1 MEKTKY
7 KYFGLSSWSIDNRKT
22 VFVIIAIILIGGLLS
37 YSSLPRE
44 SFPEIIES
52 KIYVSSIYPGN
63 AAEDVEKLI
72 TKPLEEEFDDI
83 TGVTKITSTSVQD
96 YSSIQVEFQ
105 EDITPEEAKVKIKD
119 KIDNVKAQQDWPTLD
134 GGVKVEPN
142 AFDLNISEVTPIAN
156 INITGDFT
164 SEQLK
169 DFAELLQDEIE
180 ELQEIKEAQILGAE
194 EKEVEVA
201 VDIFKMNASNLSF
214 NDIIGAIQS
223 ENVTISGGNVIQNG
237 MQRNI
242 RVLGEIDDPQQLQ
255 NVVVK
260 NDGGRILL
268 RDIAKVNFRE
278 KDRTTYARE
287 YSDPVVMLS
296 IMKKSGENMITAI
309 EKIKV
314 IIEEAKANYLPSNV
328 NISITNDQ
336 STRTEAQVSELENSI
351 IFGVLLVVG
360 VLMFFL
366 GFRNAIFVGI
376 AIPLSIMMSFLILP
390 IFGGFIGINITLNTM
405 VLFATVMGLGMLVD
419 NGIVVVENVYRLMDE
434 GVPRLEAAKQGVG
447 EIAWPIIASTATTL
461 AAFLPLGFWPGIMGK
476 FMIYFPLTL
485 ATVLGSSLFVAL
497 IINSMLTSV
506 FMKTEEAKMEKKALV
521 RISLSLFAFGGLLVA
536 SYFMKNGIIFM
547 SLGLVSLLLGIILS
561 VVGWLNRKWT
571 HILKIGLAIF
581 GIGIFFSIIGFTGGP
596 KAFLGF
602 GNLFILLSGILWAH
616 KYFLLPLS
624 EKFQNTL
631 LPALENRYKRFLDF
645 ALRGGN
651 AYKFFF
657 GTFGLLILS
666 FFVFGAS
673 SINTLF
679 FPENE
684 ANQAIVYIEYPEGT
698 DIAKTNEVT
707 QDIEAKV
714 IETLDQYTYMKD
726 GVPYN
731 YMAESIISQVGEGA
745 GNPQTDGG
753 SQNEMPHKGKV
764 TVLFREYKY
773 RLDANGEKV
782 SSNDVL
788 TEMRKA
794 VQGYPGVSVIVDKN
808 QDGPPAG
815 YAINLE
821 IKGEDYNE
829 LLVEAESIQQ
839 FVNQSNIPGIEELK
853 IDVNQNKP
861 EMEVFVDRKKAGDLG
876 VSTAMIG
883 QTLRQAIYGFDASTY
898 KEGEDDYD
906 IYVRFNNENRY
917 NESALFN
924 QSVTFRDNNG
934 NLKKIPISSVVNKRN
949 IATFSSIK
957 RKNLK
962 RVITIYSNV
971 LQGYN
976 ATEIVGKINNLM
988 TNYSLPRGI
997 TYEFTG
1003 EQEEQAKNMAFLQNA
1018 LIIALALI
1026 LLVIVAQFN
1035 SISKPIIIFGAII
1048 LSFIGVLFGMVIFGD
1063 DFVIIMTMMGIIA
1076 LAGIVVNNAIVL
1088 IDYTQ
1093 LLVDRKKLE
1102 LGQEE
1107 NSLLTREQYR
1117 EVIIEGGRARLRPVL
1132 LTAITTVLGLLPL
1145 AIGFNIDFFSL
1156 FTEFDPKIY
1165 FGGDNTIFW
1174 EPMSWTI
1181 IYGLIFATFLTLV
1194 IVPVM
1199 FYLLNRAKIR
1209 FASNEKNT
1217 ELVID
1222 KQ

>member
-1 MEKTKY
+1 MENKKV

-22 VFVIIAIILIGGLLS
+22 AFVIIAIILIGGLMS

-52 KIYVSSIYPGN
+52 KIYVSSVYPGN
-63 AAEDVEKLI
+63 AAEDVEKLL
-72 TKPLEEEFDDI
+72 TKPLEEAFDDI
-83 TGVTKITSTSVQD
+83 SGVTKITSTSLQD
-96 YSSIQVEFQ
+96 FSSIQIEFQ
-105 EDITPEEAKVKIKD
+105 EDITPDEAKVKIKD
-119 KIDNVKAQQDWPTLD
+119 KIDNVKAQQDWPTID

-142 AFDLNISEVTPIAN
+142 AFDLNMSEMMPIAN
-156 INITGDFT
+156 INLTGDFT

-194 EKEVEVA
+194 DKEVEVA
-201 VDIFKMNASNLSF
+201 VDIFKMTASNLSF
-214 NDIIGAIQS
+214 GDIIGAIQN
-223 ENVTISGGNVIQNG
+223 ENVTISGGNILQNG

-242 RVLGEIDDPQQLQ
+242 RVLGEIEDPQDLQ

-278 KDRTTYARE
+278 KDRTTFARE
-287 YSDPVVMLS
+287 YGKPVVMLS
-296 IMKKSGENMITAI
+296 IMKKSGENMIAAI
-309 EKIKV
+309 DKIKV
-314 IIEEAKANYLPSNV
+314 ILDAAVGVYIPENLNV
-328 NISITNDQ
+328 SITNDQ

-376 AIPLSIMMSFLILP
+376 AIPLSIMMSFLVLP
-390 IFGGFIGINITLNTM
+390 IFGGFMGMNITLNTM

-506 FMKTEEAKMEKKALV
+506 FMKTEEVEMERKSLVKISGALL
-521 RISLSLFAFGGLLVA
+521 IFGVLLIVSA
-536 SYFMKNGIIFM
+536 LLRTNAIFMAIGPLAILAGIGMSFYGWLKRDKTKLLKNGLAMF
-547 SLGLVSLLLGIILS
+547 S
-561 VVGWLNRKWT
+561 VGVL
-571 HILKIGLAIF
+571 
-581 GIGIFFSIIGFTGGP
+581 FSVIGFTGGP
-596 KAFLGF
+596 KALFGF
-602 GNLFILLSGILWAH
+602 GNLFIVLAGILWLH

-624 EKFQNTL
+624 NKFQYKW
-631 LPALENRYKRFLDF
+631 LPKLENSYRKFLDF
-645 ALRGGN
+645 ALKGSN
-651 AYKFFF
+651 AYRFFF
-657 GTFGLLILS
+657 GTFSLLILS
-666 FFVFGAS
+666 FIVFGLKQP
-673 SINTLF
+673 NVLF

-698 DIAKTNEVT
+698 DIAKTNIVT

-714 IETLDQYTYMKD
+714 IETLDQFSYQKD
-726 GVPYN
+726 GELYN

-753 SQNEMPHKGKV
+753 GQNEMPHKGKV
-764 TVLFREYKY
+764 TVLFREFKY
-773 RLDANGEKV
+773 RVNENGNAI

-788 TEMRKA
+788 TAMRKA

-815 YAINLE
+815 YAINME
-821 IKGEDYNE
+821 VKGDDYNE
-829 LLVEAESIQQ
+829 LLAEAENIQRYI
-839 FVNQSNIPGIEELK
+839 NENNIPGIEELK
-853 IDVNQNKP
+853 LDVNQNKP

-876 VSTAMIG
+876 VSTAMVG
-883 QTLRQAIYGFDASTY
+883 RTLRQAIYGFDASTY

-934 NLKKIPISSVVNKRN
+934 KLKKIPISSVINKRN

-962 RVITIYSNV
+962 RVITVYSNA

-976 ATEIVGKINNLM
+976 ATEIVGKIETLM
-988 TNYSLPRGI
+988 ANYKLPQGVS
-997 TYEFTG
+997 YVFTG
-1003 EQEEQAKNMAFLQNA
+1003 EQEEQAKNMAFLSKA
-1018 LIIALALI
+1018 LAIALALI

-1048 LSFIGVLFGMVIFGD
+1048 LSFIGVLFGMVIFGN
-1063 DFVIIMTMMGIIA
+1063 DFVVIMTMMGIIA

-1093 LLVDRKKLE
+1093 LLIDRKKIE
-1102 LGQEE
+1102 LGLSEE
-1107 NSLLTREQYR
+1107 SLLTREHYR
-1117 EVIIEGGRARLRPVL
+1117 DAIIEGGRARLRPVL
-1132 LTAITTVLGLLPL
+1132 LTAITTILGLFPL
-1145 AIGFNIDFFSL
+1145 AVGLNIDFFSL

-1165 FGGDNTIFW
+1165 IGGDNTIFW
-1174 EPMSWTI
+1174 KPMSLTI
-1181 IYGLIFATFLTLV
+1181 IYGLTFATFLTLV

-1209 FASNEKNT
+1209 FAGN
-1217 ELVID
+1217 
-1222 KQ
+1222 

>member
-1 MEKTKY
+1 MENKKV
-7 KYFGLSSWSIDNRKT
+7 KYFGISSWSIDNRKT
-22 VFVIIAIILIGGLLS
+22 VFVIIAIILIGGLMS
-37 YSSLPRE
+37 YLSLPRE

-52 KIYVSSIYPGN
+52 KIYVSSAYPGN

-72 TKPLEEEFDDI
+72 TKPLEEAFDDI
-83 TGVTKITSTSVQD
+83 SGVTKITSTSLQD
-96 YSSIQVEFQ
+96 FSSIQIEFQ
-105 EDITPEEAKVKIKD
+105 EDITPDEAKVKIKD
-119 KIDNVKAQQDWPTLD
+119 KIDNVKAQQDWPTID

-142 AFDLNISEVTPIAN
+142 AFDLNMSEMMPIAN
-156 INITGDFT
+156 INLTGDFT

-169 DFAELLQDEIE
+169 NFAELLQDEIE
-180 ELQEIKEAQILGAE
+180 ELHEIKEAQILGAE
-194 EKEVEVA
+194 DKEVEVA

-214 NDIIGAIQS
+214 GDIIGAIQN
-223 ENVTISGGNVIQNG
+223 ENITISGGNILQNG

-242 RVLGEIDDPQQLQ
+242 RVLGEIEDPQDLQ

-268 RDIAKVNFRE
+268 RDVAKVNFRE
-278 KDRTTYARE
+278 KDRTTFARE
-287 YSDPVVMLS
+287 YAQPVVMLS
-296 IMKKSGENMITAI
+296 IMKKSGENMIAAV

-314 IIEEAKANYLPSNV
+314 ILDEAVGVYIPDNLNV
-328 NISITNDQ
+328 SITNDQ

-390 IFGGFIGINITLNTM
+390 IFGGFMGMNITLNTM

-506 FMKTEEAKMEKKALV
+506 FMKTEEAEMERKSLIKISAALL
-521 RISLSLFAFGGLLVA
+521 IFGVLLIA
-536 SYFMKNGIIFM
+536 SALLKTNAIFM
-547 SLGLVSLLLGIILS
+547 AIGPLAVLTGIGMS
-561 VVGWLNRKWT
+561 FYGWLKRDKTNL
-571 HILKIGLAIF
+571 LKNGLAILSA
-581 GIGIFFSIIGFTGGP
+581 GVLFSVIGFTGGP
-596 KAFLGF
+596 KALFGF
-602 GNLFILLSGILWAH
+602 GNLFILLAGILWFH

-624 EKFQNTL
+624 NKFQYKW
-631 LPALENRYKRFLDF
+631 LPKLENSYKSFLNF
-645 ALRGGN
+645 ALKGSN

-657 GTFGLLILS
+657 GTFSLLILS
-666 FFVFGAS
+666 FIVFAAKQP
-673 SINTLF
+673 NVLF

-698 DIAKTNEVT
+698 DIAKTNIVT
-707 QDIEAKV
+707 QDIEVKV
-714 IETLDQYTYMKD
+714 IETLNQFSYQKD
-726 GVPYN
+726 GKLYN

-753 SQNEMPHKGKV
+753 AQNEMPHKGKV
-764 TVLFREYKY
+764 TVLFREFKY
-773 RLDANGEKV
+773 RVDKNGNAI

-788 TEMRKA
+788 TAMRKA
-794 VQGYPGVSVIVDKN
+794 VHGYPGVSVIVDKN
-808 QDGPPAG
+808 QEGPPAG
-815 YAINLE
+815 YAINME
-821 IKGEDYNE
+821 VKGDDYNE
-829 LLVEAESIQQ
+829 LLAEAENIQRYI
-839 FVNQSNIPGIEELK
+839 NENNIPGIEELRL
-853 IDVNQNKP
+853 DVNQNKP
-861 EMEVFVDRKKAGDLG
+861 EMEVYVDRKKAGELG
-876 VSTAMIG
+876 VSTAMVG
-883 QTLRQAIYGFDASTY
+883 RTLRQAIYGFDASTY

-934 NLKKIPISSVVNKRN
+934 KLKKVPISSVVNKRN

-962 RVITIYSNV
+962 RVITVYSNA
-971 LQGYN
+971 LEGYN
-976 ATEIVGKINNLM
+976 ATEIVGKIETLM
-988 TNYSLPRGI
+988 TNYKMPQGI
-997 TYEFTG
+997 SYQFTG
-1003 EQEEQAKNMAFLQNA
+1003 EQEEQAKNMAFLSKA
-1018 LIIALALI
+1018 LAIALALI

-1048 LSFIGVLFGMVIFGD
+1048 LSFIGVLFGMVIFGN
-1063 DFVIIMTMMGIIA
+1063 DFVVIMTMMGIIA

-1093 LLVDRKKLE
+1093 LLIDRKKLE
-1102 LGQEE
+1102 LGLDEE
-1107 NSLLTREQYR
+1107 SLLTREHYR
-1117 EVIIEGGRARLRPVL
+1117 NAIIEGGRARLRPVL
-1132 LTAITTVLGLLPL
+1132 LTAITTILGLFPL
-1145 AIGFNIDFFSL
+1145 AVGLNIDFFSL

-1165 FGGDNTIFW
+1165 IGGDNTIFW
-1174 EPMSWTI
+1174 KPMSLTI
-1181 IYGLIFATFLTLV
+1181 IYGLTFATFLTLV

-1209 FASNEKNT
+1209 FADN
-1217 ELVID
+1217 
-1222 KQ
+1222 

>member
-1 MEKTKY
+1 MENKKV

-22 VFVIIAIILIGGLLS
+22 VFVIIAIILIGGLMS
-37 YSSLPRE
+37 YSGLPRE

-52 KIYVSSIYPGN
+52 KIYVSSVNPGN
-63 AAEDVEKLI
+63 SAEDIEKLI
-72 TKPLEEEFDDI
+72 TKPLEEAFDGI
-83 TGVTKITSTSVQD
+83 TGVTKITSTSLQD
-96 YSSIQVEFQ
+96 FSTIQVEFQ
-105 EDITPEEAKVKIKD
+105 EDITPDEAKVKIKD
-119 KIDNVKAQQDWPTLD
+119 KIDNVKAQQDWPTID

-142 AFDLNISEVTPIAN
+142 AFDLNMSEMMPIAN
-156 INITGDFT
+156 INLTGDFT

-169 DFAELLQDEIE
+169 KFAELLQDEIE

-194 EKEVEVA
+194 DKEVEVA

-214 NDIIGAIQS
+214 GDIIGAIQS
-223 ENVTISGGNVIQNG
+223 ENVTISGGNVLQNG

-242 RVLGEIDDPQQLQ
+242 RVLGEIENPQELQ
-255 NVVVK
+255 NIVVK

-268 RDIAKVNFRE
+268 RDVAKINFRE
-278 KDRTTYARE
+278 KDRTTFARE
-287 YSDPVVMLS
+287 YAKPVVMLS
-296 IMKKSGENMITAI
+296 IMKKSGENMIAAI
-309 EKIKV
+309 DKIKV
-314 IIEEAKANYLPSNV
+314 ILDEAVGNYVPDNL

-376 AIPLSIMMSFLILP
+376 AIPLSIMMSFLVLP
-390 IFGGFIGINITLNTM
+390 IFGDFMGMNITLNTM

-506 FMKTEEAKMEKKALV
+506 FMKTEEEHIKRKSLI
-521 RISLSLFAFGGLLVA
+521 RISLSLLVFGILLVISGVFETHIIFQILGPIA
-536 SYFMKNGIIFM
+536 ALVGIVMSFWGWLKRDKTELLKNG
-547 SLGLVSLLLGIILS
+547 LALLS
-561 VVGWLNRKWT
+561 VG
-571 HILKIGLAIF
+571 IL
-581 GIGIFFSIIGFTGGP
+581 FSILGFIGGP
-596 KAFLGF
+596 KALFGF
-602 GNLFILLSGILWAH
+602 GNLFIVLAGLLWLH

-624 EKFQNTL
+624 EKFQYKW
-631 LPALENRYKRFLDF
+631 LPKLENSYKKFLDY
-645 ALRGGN
+645 ALRGSN

-657 GTFGLLILS
+657 GTFSLLILS
-666 FFVFGAS
+666 FIVFGLKQP
-673 SINTLF
+673 NVLF

-698 DIAKTNEVT
+698 DIAKTNAITE
-707 QDIEAKV
+707 DIEAKV
-714 IETLDQYTYMKD
+714 IETLEHFSYQKN
-726 GVPYN
+726 GEPYN

-753 SQNEMPHKGKV
+753 AQNEMPHKGKV
-764 TVLFREYKY
+764 TVLFREFKY
-773 RLDANGEKV
+773 RVDENGNAI

-788 TEMRKA
+788 TAMRNA

-808 QDGPPAG
+808 EDGPPAG
-815 YAINLE
+815 YAINME
-821 IKGEDYNE
+821 VKGDDYNE
-829 LLVEAESIQQ
+829 LLAEAENIQRYI
-839 FVNQSNIPGIEELK
+839 NENNIPGIEELK
-853 IDVNQNKP
+853 LDVNQNKP
-861 EMEVFVDRKKAGDLG
+861 EMEVFVDRKKAGELG
-876 VSTAMIG
+876 VSTAMVG

-934 NLKKIPISSVVNKRN
+934 KLKKIPISSVVNKRN

-957 RKNLK
+957 RKDLK
-962 RVITIYSNV
+962 RVITVYSNA
-971 LQGYN
+971 LEGYN
-976 ATEIVGKINNLM
+976 ATEIVGKIEALM
-988 TNYSLPRGI
+988 ANYKLPQGVS
-997 TYEFTG
+997 YQFTG
-1003 EQEEQAKNMAFLQNA
+1003 EQEEQAKNMAFLSKA
-1018 LIIALALI
+1018 LGIALALI

-1048 LSFIGVLFGMVIFGD
+1048 LSFIGVLFGMVIFGN
-1063 DFVIIMTMMGIIA
+1063 DFVVIMTMMGIIA

-1093 LLVDRKKLE
+1093 LLIDRKKIE
-1102 LGQEE
+1102 LGQDEE
-1107 NSLLTREQYR
+1107 SLLNREQYR
-1117 EVIIEGGRARLRPVL
+1117 DAIVEGGRARLRPVM
-1132 LTAITTVLGLLPL
+1132 LTAITTILGLFPL
-1145 AIGFNIDFFSL
+1145 AVGLNIDFFSL

-1165 FGGDNTIFW
+1165 IGGDNTIFW
-1174 EPMSWTI
+1174 KPMSLTI
-1181 IYGLIFATFLTLV
+1181 IYGLTFATFLTLV

-1209 FASNEKNT
+1209 FASSN
-1217 ELVID
+1217 
-1222 KQ
+1222 

>member
-1 MEKTKY
+1 MEKKKL

-22 VFVIIAIILIGGLLS
+22 VFVLIAIILVGGLMT

-119 KIDNVKAQQDWPTLD
+119 KIDNVKAQQDWPTID

-180 ELQEIKEAQILGAE
+180 ELTEIKEAQILGAE
-194 EKEVEVA
+194 DKEVEVA
-201 VDIFKMNASNLSF
+201 VDVFKMNASNLSF
-214 NDIIGAIQS
+214 GDIIGAIQA

-242 RVLGEIDDPQQLQ
+242 RVLGEIDDPQELQ

-287 YSDPVVMLS
+287 YTKPVVMLS
-296 IMKKSGENMITAI
+296 IMKKSGENMIAAI
-309 EKIKV
+309 EKIET
-314 IIEEAKANYLPSNV
+314 ILDEAIGTYLPDNL

-376 AIPLSIMMSFLILP
+376 AIPLSIMMSFLVLP
-390 IFGGFIGINITLNTM
+390 ILGGFMGINITLNTM

-461 AAFLPLGFWPGIMGK
+461 AAFLPLGFWPGLMGK

-497 IINSMLTSV
+497 IINAMLTSV
-506 FMKTEEAKMEKKALV
+506 FMKTEEAHIERKTLVKISVILLIFGVLLIASALIKTNAIFMFIGPV
-521 RISLSLFAFGGLLVA
+521 ALLVGI
-536 SYFMKNGIIFM
+536 YMTVRGWLRRDKTRMMKNG
-547 SLGLVSLLLGIILS
+547 
-561 VVGWLNRKWT
+561 
-571 HILKIGLAIF
+571 LAIIAA
-581 GIGIFFSIIGFTGGP
+581 GILFTIIGYTGGP
-596 KAFLGF
+596 KALFGF
-602 GNLFILLSGILWAH
+602 GNLFVLLALLLWVH
-616 KYFLLPLS
+616 KYALLPLS
-624 EKFQNTL
+624 EKFQYKW
-631 LPALENRYKRFLDF
+631 LPKLENGYRRFLDF
-645 ALRGGN
+645 ALSGSN
-651 AYKFFF
+651 AYRFFF
-657 GTFGLLILS
+657 GTFSLLIVS
-666 FFVFGAS
+666 FIVFAVAQPKV
-673 SINTLF
+673 LF

-698 DIAKTNEVT
+698 DIEKTNEITVE
-707 QDIEAKV
+707 IEKKV
-714 IETLDQYTYMKD
+714 IETLENYSYEKD

-731 YMAESIISQVGEGA
+731 FMAESIISQVGEGA

-764 TVLFREYKY
+764 TVLFREFKY
-773 RLDANGEKV
+773 RVDGEGNV
-782 SSNDVL
+782 ISSNDVL
-788 TEMRKA
+788 TALRNA
-794 VQGYPGVSVIVDKN
+794 VRGYPGVSVIVDKDQN
-808 QDGPPAG
+808 GPPAG
-815 YAINLE
+815 YAINMEL
-821 IKGEDYNE
+821 KGEDYNE
-829 LLVEAESIQQ
+829 LLLEAENIQSYI
-839 FVNQSNIPGIEELK
+839 NDNNIPGIEELK
-853 IDVNQNKP
+853 LDVNQNKP
-861 EMEVFVDRKKAGDLG
+861 EMEVFVDRKKAGELG

-883 QTLRQAIYGFDASTY
+883 RTLRQAIYGFDASTY

-934 NLKKIPISSVVNKRN
+934 KLKKVPISSVVSKRN

-957 RKNLK
+957 RKDLK
-962 RVITIYSNV
+962 RVITIYSNA
-971 LQGYN
+971 LEGYN
-976 ATEIVGKINNLM
+976 PTEIVGKIDNLM
-988 TNYSLPRGI
+988 ANYKLPMEI
-997 TYEFTG
+997 SYEFTG
-1003 EQEEQAKNMAFLQNA
+1003 EQEEQAKNMAFLSKA
-1018 LIIALALI
+1018 LVIALALI

-1035 SISKPIIIFGAII
+1035 SISKPVIIFGAII
-1048 LSFIGVLFGMVIFGD
+1048 LSFIGVLFGMVTFGN

-1093 LLVDRKKLE
+1093 LLIDRKKLE
-1102 LGQEE
+1102 LGLVEK
-1107 NSLLTREQYR
+1107 SLLTREQYR
-1117 EVIIEGGRARLRPVL
+1117 EAIVEGGRARLRPVL
-1132 LTAITTVLGLLPL
+1132 LTAITTILGLFPL
-1145 AIGFNIDFFSL
+1145 AVGLNIDFFSL

-1165 FGGDNTIFW
+1165 LGGDNTIFW
-1174 EPMSWTI
+1174 KPMSLTI
-1181 IYGLIFATFLTLV
+1181 IYGLTFATFLTLV

-1209 FASNEKNT
+1209 FAER
-1217 ELVID
+1217 
-1222 KQ
+1222 

>member
-1 MEKTKY
+1 MKNKKV
-7 KYFGLSSWSIDNRKT
+7 KYFGLSSWAIDNKKT
-22 VFVIIAIILIGGLLS
+22 VFVIIAIILIGGLTS
-37 YSSLPRE
+37 YSNLPRE

-52 KIYVSSIYPGN
+52 KIYVSSVYPGN

-72 TKPLEEEFDDI
+72 TKPLEEAFDDI
-83 TGVTKITSTSVQD
+83 TGVTKITSTSLQD
-96 YSSIQVEFQ
+96 FSSIQVEFQ
-105 EDITPEEAKVKIKD
+105 EDITPDEAKVKIKD
-119 KIDNVKAQQDWPTLD
+119 KIDNVKAQQDWPTID

-164 SEQLK
+164 AEQLK
-169 DFAELLQDEIE
+169 EFAELLQDEIE
-180 ELQEIKEAQILGAE
+180 KLDEIKEAQILGAE
-194 EKEVEVA
+194 DKEVEIA
-201 VDIFKMNASNLSF
+201 VDAYKMNASNLSF
-214 NDIIGAIQS
+214 GDIIGAIQS
-223 ENVTISGGNVIQNG
+223 ENVTISGGNLIQNG
-237 MQRNI
+237 TQRNI
-242 RVLGEIDDPQQLQ
+242 RVLGEIEDPQDLQ

-278 KDRTTYARE
+278 KDRTTFARE
-287 YSDPVVMLS
+287 YSKPVVMLS
-296 IMKKSGENMITAI
+296 IMKKSGKNMIAANQ
-309 EKIKV
+309 KIKE
-314 IIEEAKANYLPSNV
+314 IINNAVGSYLPENL

-351 IFGVLLVVG
+351 IFGVILVVG

-376 AIPLSIMMSFLILP
+376 AIPLSIMMSFLVLP
-390 IFGGFIGINITLNTM
+390 IFGDFMGMNITLNTM

-447 EIAWPIIASTATTL
+447 EIAWPIIASTGTTL
-461 AAFLPLGFWPGIMGK
+461 AAFLPLAFWPGIMGK

-506 FMKTEEAKMEKKALV
+506 FMKTEESHIKHKLLI
-521 RISLSLFAFGGLLVA
+521 RISIALLVFGA
-536 SYFMKNGIIFM
+536 LLIVSALLKTNIIFM
-547 SLGLVSLLLGIILS
+547 AIGPLALLIGIGMS
-561 VVGWLNRKWT
+561 FWGWLKRDKT
-571 HILKIGLAIF
+571 KTLKNGLAVLSA
-581 GIGIFFSIIGFTGGP
+581 GILFSIIGFIGGP
-596 KAFLGF
+596 KALFGF
-602 GNLFILLSGILWAH
+602 GNLFIVLVVMLWLH
-616 KYFLLPLS
+616 KYLLLPLS
-624 EKFQNTL
+624 EKFQYKY
-631 LPALENRYKRFLDF
+631 LPKLENIYKRFLDF

-657 GTFGLLILS
+657 GTFSLLIVS
-666 FFVFGAS
+666 FIVFSLAQP
-673 SINTLF
+673 NVLF

-698 DIAKTNEVT
+698 DISKTNAIT
-707 QDIEAKV
+707 QDIETKV
-714 IETLDQYTYMKD
+714 IETLDQYSYQKN
-726 GVPYN
+726 GEPYN

-753 SQNEMPHKGKV
+753 AQNEMPHKGKV
-764 TVLFREYKY
+764 TVLFREFKY
-773 RLDANGEKV
+773 RVNANGDAI
-782 SSNDVL
+782 SSNEVL
-788 TEMRKA
+788 TAMRQA

-821 IKGEDYNE
+821 IKGDDYNE
-829 LLVEAESIQQ
+829 LLAEA
-839 FVNQSNIPGIEELK
+839 SNIQRFINENNIRGIEELK
-853 IDVNQNKP
+853 LDVNQNKP
-861 EMEVFVDRKKAGDLG
+861 EMEVFVDRKKAGELG
-876 VSTAMIG
+876 VSTAMVG
-883 QTLRQAIYGFDASTY
+883 RTLRQAIYGFDASTY

-924 QSVTFRDNNG
+924 QSVTFRDNSG
-934 NLKKIPISSVVNKRN
+934 KQKKIPISSVVTKRN

-962 RVITIYSNV
+962 RVITVYSNV
-971 LQGYN
+971 LQDYN
-976 ATEIVGKINNLM
+976 ATEIVGKIEILMKNYNLPKGV
-988 TNYSLPRGI
+988 S
-997 TYEFTG
+997 YEFTG
-1003 EQEEQAKNMAFLQNA
+1003 EQEEQAKNMAFLSKA
-1018 LIIALALI
+1018 LVIALALI
-1026 LLVIVAQFN
+1026 LLIIVAQFN

-1048 LSFIGVLFGMVIFGD
+1048 LSFIGVLFGMVIFGN
-1063 DFVIIMTMMGIIA
+1063 DFVVIMTMMGIIA

-1093 LLVDRKKLE
+1093 LLIDRKKLE
-1102 LGQEE
+1102 LGLDE
-1107 NSLLTREQYR
+1107 NSFLSREQYR
-1117 EVIIEGGRARLRPVL
+1117 EAIVEGGRARLRPVM
-1132 LTAITTVLGLLPL
+1132 LTAITTILGLFPL
-1145 AIGFNIDFFSL
+1145 AVGLNIDFFSL
-1156 FTEFDPKIY
+1156 FTEFNPHIY
-1165 FGGDNTIFW
+1165 IGGDNTIFW
-1174 EPMSWTI
+1174 KPMSLTI
-1181 IYGLIFATFLTLV
+1181 IYGLTFATFLTLV

-1209 FASNEKNT
+1209 FAEN
-1217 ELVID
+1217 
-1222 KQ
+1222 

>member
-1 MEKTKY
+1 MENKKV
-7 KYFGLSSWSIDNRKT
+7 KYFGLSSWSIDNKKT
-22 VFVIIAIILIGGLLS
+22 VFVIIAIILIGGLIS
-37 YSSLPRE
+37 YLSLPRE

-52 KIYVSSIYPGN
+52 KIYVSSVYPGN

-72 TKPLEEEFDDI
+72 TKPLEEAFDDI

-96 YSSIQVEFQ
+96 FSSIQIEFQ
-105 EDITPEEAKVKIKD
+105 EDITPDEAKVKVKD
-119 KIDNVKAQQDWPTLD
+119 KIDNVKAQQDWPTID

-142 AFDLNISEVTPIAN
+142 AFDLNMSEMMPIAN
-156 INITGDFT
+156 INLTGDFT

-169 DFAELLQDEIE
+169 EFAELLQDKIE
-180 ELQEIKEAQILGAE
+180 ELHEIKEAQILGAE
-194 EKEVEVA
+194 DKEVEVA

-214 NDIIGAIQS
+214 GDIIGAIQN

-242 RVLGEIDDPQQLQ
+242 RVLGEIKDPQELQ
-255 NVVVK
+255 NIVVK

-268 RDIAKVNFRE
+268 RDIAKINFRE
-278 KDRTTYARE
+278 KDRTTFARE
-287 YSDPVVMLS
+287 YGKPVVMLS
-296 IMKKSGENMITAI
+296 IMKKSGENMIAAI

-314 IIEEAKANYLPSNV
+314 ILDDAVGAYIPDNL

-366 GFRNAIFVGI
+366 GFRNAVFVGI
-376 AIPLSIMMSFLILP
+376 AIPLSIMMSFLVLP
-390 IFGGFIGINITLNTM
+390 IFGGFMGMNITLNTM

-461 AAFLPLGFWPGIMGK
+461 AAFLPLAFWPGIMGK

-506 FMKTEEAKMEKKALV
+506 FMKTEEAEMERKSLV
-521 RISLSLFAFGGLLVA
+521 KISLALLIFGVLLVVSGLLKTHIIFQILGPIGVLTGLIM
-536 SYFMKNGIIFM
+536 SFWGWLHRDKTPLLKNG
-547 SLGLVSLLLGIILS
+547 
-561 VVGWLNRKWT
+561 
-571 HILKIGLAIF
+571 LALF
-581 GIGIFFSIIGFTGGP
+581 SAGVLFSILGFIGGP
-596 KAFLGF
+596 KALFGF
-602 GNLFILLSGILWAH
+602 GNLFILLAGMLWLH

-624 EKFQNTL
+624 DKFQFKW
-631 LPALENRYKRFLDF
+631 LPKLENSYKNFLDF
-645 ALRGGN
+645 ALKGSN

-657 GTFGLLILS
+657 GTFSLLILS
-666 FFVFGAS
+666 FIVFGLKQP
-673 SINTLF
+673 NVLF

-698 DIAKTNEVT
+698 DIAKTNEIT
-707 QDIEAKV
+707 QDIETKV
-714 IETLDQYTYMKD
+714 IETLEQFTYQKD
-726 GVPYN
+726 GKPYN

-753 SQNEMPHKGKV
+753 AQNEMPHKGKV
-764 TVLFREYKY
+764 TVLFREFKY
-773 RLDANGEKV
+773 RVDENGNAI

-788 TEMRKA
+788 TEIRKA

-815 YAINLE
+815 YAINMEL
-821 IKGEDYNE
+821 KGDNYNE
-829 LLVEAESIQQ
+829 LLAEAENIQRYI
-839 FVNQSNIPGIEELK
+839 NENNIPGIEELK
-853 IDVNQNKP
+853 LDVNQNKP
-861 EMEVFVDRKKAGDLG
+861 EMEVFVDRKKAGELG

-883 QTLRQAIYGFDASTY
+883 RTLRQAIYGFDASTY
-898 KEGEDDYD
+898 KEDEDDYD

-934 NLKKIPISSVVNKRN
+934 KLKKIPISSVVNKRN
-949 IATFSSIK
+949 ISTFSSIK
-957 RKNLK
+957 RKDLK
-962 RVITIYSNV
+962 RVITVYSNA
-971 LQGYN
+971 LEGYN
-976 ATEIVGKINNLM
+976 ATEIVGKIENLM
-988 TNYSLPRGI
+988 SSYKMPKGI
-997 TYEFTG
+997 TYDFTG
-1003 EQEEQAKNMAFLQNA
+1003 EQEEQAKNMAFLSKA
-1018 LIIALALI
+1018 LGIALALI

-1048 LSFIGVLFGMVIFGD
+1048 LSFIGVLFGMVIFGN
-1063 DFVIIMTMMGIIA
+1063 DFVVIMTMMGIIA

-1093 LLVDRKKLE
+1093 LLIDRKKLE
-1102 LGQEE
+1102 LGLDEE
-1107 NSLLTREQYR
+1107 SLLTREQYR
-1117 EVIIEGGRARLRPVL
+1117 DAIVEGGRARLRPVL
-1132 LTAITTVLGLLPL
+1132 LTAITTVLGLFPL
-1145 AIGFNIDFFSL
+1145 AFGLNIDFFSL

-1165 FGGDNTIFW
+1165 IGGDNTIFW
-1174 EPMSWTI
+1174 KPMSLTI
-1181 IYGLIFATFLTLV
+1181 IYGLTFATFLTLV

-1209 FASNEKNT
+1209 FASH
-1217 ELVID
+1217 
-1222 KQ
+1222 

>member
-1 MEKTKY
+1 MENTKI

-22 VFVIIAIILIGGLLS
+22 VFVIIAIILFGGLLS
-37 YSSLPRE
+37 YSNLPRE
-44 SFPEIIES
+44 SFPEIVES

-83 TGVTKITSTSVQD
+83 TGVTQITSTSVQD

-105 EDITPEEAKVKIKD
+105 ENITPEEAKVKIKD
-119 KIDNVKAQQDWPTLD
+119 KIDNVKAQQDWPTID

-169 DFAELLQDEIE
+169 DYAELLQDEIE

-194 EKEVEVA
+194 DKEVEVA
-201 VDIFKMNASNLSF
+201 VDVFKMNASNLSF
-214 NDIIGAIQS
+214 GDIIGAIQS

-242 RVLGEIDDPQQLQ
+242 RVLGEIEDPEELQ

-268 RDIAKVNFRE
+268 RDIAKINFRE

-287 YSDPVVMLS
+287 YSEPVVMLS
-296 IMKKSGENMITAI
+296 IMKKSGENMIAAI

-314 IIEEAKANYLPSNV
+314 ILEEADGTYLPENL

-390 IFGGFIGINITLNTM
+390 LFGGAIGINITLNTM

-434 GVPRLEAAKQGVG
+434 GVPRSEAAKQGVG

-521 RISLSLFAFGGLLVA
+521 RISLGLL
-536 SYFMKNGIIFM
+536 IFGALLTL
-547 SLGLVSLLLGIILS
+547 SGLLETNLIFSVIGPILLLVGLFMTIT
-561 VVGWLNRKWT
+561 GWLNRNKT
-571 HILKIGLAIF
+571 KRLKNGLSLFGLGILL
-581 GIGIFFSIIGFTGGP
+581 SIIGFVGGP

-602 GNLFILLSGILWAH
+602 GNLFILIAGLLWLH
-616 KYFLLPLS
+616 KYALQPLS
-624 EKFQNTL
+624 DKFQSKW
-631 LPALENRYKRFLDF
+631 LPALENRYRNFLDY
-645 ALRGGN
+645 ALKGSN

-657 GTFGLLILS
+657 GTFGLLLLS
-666 FFVFGAS
+666 FVVFGAS

-698 DIAKTNEVT
+698 DISKTNAIT
-707 QDIEAKV
+707 ADIEAKV
-714 IETLDQYTYMKD
+714 IETLDQYSYTKD
-726 GVPYN
+726 GLPYN
-731 YMAESIISQVGEGA
+731 FMAESIISQVGEGA

-773 RLDANGEKV
+773 RVDANGDEI

-788 TEMRKA
+788 TEIRKA
-794 VQGYPGVSVIVDKN
+794 VQGYPGVSVIVDKDQN
-808 QDGPPAG
+808 GPPAG
-815 YAINLE
+815 YAINME
-821 IKGEDYNE
+821 IKGDDYNE
-829 LLVEAESIQQ
+829 LLAEAENIQQ
-839 FVNQSNIPGIEELK
+839 FINQASIPGIEELK

-861 EMEVFVDRKKAGDLG
+861 EMEVFVDRKKAGNLG

-883 QTLRQAIYGFDASTY
+883 RTLRQAIYGFDASTY

-934 NLKKIPISSVVNKRN
+934 KLKKIPISSVVNKRN

-957 RKNLK
+957 RKDLK
-962 RVITIYSNV
+962 RVITVYSNA
-971 LQGYN
+971 LEGYN
-976 ATEIVGKINNLM
+976 ATEIVGKITNLM
-988 TNYSLPRGI
+988 TNYKLPRGVS
-997 TYEFTG
+997 YNFTG
-1003 EQEEQAKNMAFLQNA
+1003 EQEEQAKNMAFLSRA
-1018 LIIALALI
+1018 LIYALALI

-1093 LLVDRKKLE
+1093 LLIDRKKLE
-1102 LGQEE
+1102 LGLPED
-1107 NSLLTREQYR
+1107 SLLTREDYR
-1117 EVIIEGGRARLRPVL
+1117 DAIVEGGRARLRPVL
-1132 LTAITTVLGLLPL
+1132 LTAITTILGLLPL
-1145 AIGFNIDFFSL
+1145 AVGFNIDFFSL

-1174 EPMSWTI
+1174 KPMSLTI
-1181 IYGLIFATFLTLV
+1181 IYGLVFATFLTLV

-1209 FASNEKNT
+1209 FATN
-1217 ELVID
+1217 
-1222 KQ
+1222 

>member
-1 MEKTKY
+1 MENKKV

-22 VFVIIAIILIGGLLS
+22 TFVIIAIILIGGLMS
-37 YSSLPRE
+37 YSGMPRE
-44 SFPEIIES
+44 AFPEIIES

-119 KIDNVKAQQDWPTLD
+119 KIDNVKAQQDWPTID

-180 ELQEIKEAQILGAE
+180 ELPEIKEAQVLGAE
-194 EKEVEVA
+194 DKEVEVA

-214 NDIIGAIQS
+214 DNIIGAIQS
-223 ENVTISGGNVIQNG
+223 ENVTISGGNIVQNG

-242 RVLGEIDDPQQLQ
+242 RVLGEIDNPQDLQ

-268 RDIAKVNFRE
+268 RDVAKVNFRE
-278 KDRTTYARE
+278 KDRTTFARE
-287 YSDPVVMLS
+287 YSKPVVMLS
-296 IMKKSGENMITAI
+296 IMKKSGENMIAAI
-309 EKIKV
+309 DKMKV
-314 IIEEAKANYLPSNV
+314 ILDYAKQNYLPENL

-390 IFGGFIGINITLNTM
+390 IFGGFMGINITLNTM

-506 FMKTEEAKMEKKALV
+506 FMKTEESQMEKKSLIK
-521 RISLSLFAFGGLLVA
+521 ISLILLVFGILLVVSGVLETNA
-536 SYFMKNGIIFM
+536 IFQIIGPFILVIGLIMSIMGWMNRNKIKLMKNGF
-547 SLGLVSLLLGIILS
+547 SLVGVGLLL
-561 VVGWLNRKWT
+561 
-571 HILKIGLAIF
+571 
-581 GIGIFFSIIGFTGGP
+581 SIIGFIGGP
-596 KAFLGF
+596 KALLGF
-602 GNLFILLSGILWAH
+602 GNLFILLAVLLWLH
-616 KYFLLPLS
+616 KYILLPLS
-624 EKFQNTL
+624 DKFQYKW
-631 LPALENRYKRFLDF
+631 LPKLENRYKKFLDF
-645 ALRGGN
+645 ALRGSN

-657 GTFGLLILS
+657 GTFGLLLAS
-666 FFVFGAS
+666 FVVFGMS
-673 SINTLF
+673 SINILF

-707 QDIEAKV
+707 KDIEKKV
-714 IETLDQYTYMKD
+714 IETLDLYSFNKD
-726 GVPYN
+726 GKPYN

-764 TVLFREYKY
+764 TVLFREFKY
-773 RLDANGEKV
+773 RVNENGDAI

-788 TEMRKA
+788 TALRKA

-815 YAINLE
+815 YAINME
-821 IKGEDYNE
+821 IKGDDYNK
-829 LLVEAESIQQ
+829 LLTEAENIQ
-839 FVNQSNIPGIEELK
+839 NYINANNIPGIEELK
-853 IDVNQNKP
+853 VDVNQNKP
-861 EMEVFVDRKKAGDLG
+861 EMEVFVDRKKAGELG
-876 VSTAMIG
+876 VSTAMVG
-883 QTLRQAIYGFDASTY
+883 RTLRQAIYGFDASTY

-934 NLKKIPISSVVNKRN
+934 KLKKIPISSVVAKRN

-962 RVITIYSNV
+962 RVITVYSNA

-976 ATEIVGKINNLM
+976 ATEIVGKIENLM
-988 TNYSLPRGI
+988 SNYKMPAGVF
-997 TYEFTG
+997 YEFTG
-1003 EQEEQAKNMAFLQNA
+1003 EQEEQAKNMAFLSKA
-1018 LIIALALI
+1018 LAIALALI

-1035 SISKPIIIFGAII
+1035 SVSKPIIIFGAII
-1048 LSFIGVLFGMVIFGD
+1048 LSFIGVLFGMIIFGT

-1093 LLVDRKKLE
+1093 LLIDRKKLE
-1102 LGQEE
+1102 LELDEE
-1107 NSLLTREQYR
+1107 SLLSREHYR
-1117 EVIIEGGRARLRPVL
+1117 DAIIEGGRARLRPVL
-1132 LTAITTVLGLLPL
+1132 LTAITTILGLFPL
-1145 AIGFNIDFFSL
+1145 AFGLNIDFFSL

-1165 FGGDNTIFW
+1165 LGGDNTIFW
-1174 EPMSWTI
+1174 KPMSLTI
-1181 IYGLIFATFLTLV
+1181 IYGLTFATFLTLV

-1209 FASNEKNT
+1209 FAN
-1217 ELVID
+1217 D
-1222 KQ
+1222 

>member
-1 MEKTKY
+1 MENKKV

-22 VFVIIAIILIGGLLS
+22 AFVIIAIILIGGLMS

-52 KIYVSSIYPGN
+52 KIYVSSVYPGN

-72 TKPLEEEFDDI
+72 TKPLEEAFDDI

-96 YSSIQVEFQ
+96 FSSIQVEFQ
-105 EDITPEEAKVKIKD
+105 EDITPDEAKVKIKD
-119 KIDNVKAQQDWPTLD
+119 KIDNVKAQQDWPTID

-142 AFDLNISEVTPIAN
+142 AFDLNMSEMMPIAN
-156 INITGDFT
+156 INLTGDFT

-180 ELQEIKEAQILGAE
+180 ELHEIKEAQILGAE
-194 EKEVEVA
+194 DKEVEVA

-214 NDIIGAIQS
+214 GDIIGAIQN

-242 RVLGEIDDPQQLQ
+242 RVLGEIDNPQDLQ

-278 KDRTTYARE
+278 KDRTTFARE
-287 YSDPVVMLS
+287 YAQPVVMLS
-296 IMKKSGENMITAI
+296 IMKKSGENMIAAI
-309 EKIKV
+309 EKINV
-314 IIEEAKANYLPSNV
+314 ILDEAVGNYIPDNL

-376 AIPLSIMMSFLILP
+376 AIPLSIMMSFLVLP
-390 IFGGFIGINITLNTM
+390 IFGDFMGMNITLNTM

-506 FMKTEEAKMEKKALV
+506 FMKTEEAEMERKSLIK
-521 RISLSLFAFGGLLVA
+521 ISTGLLIFGVLLIA
-536 SYFMKNGIIFM
+536 SALLKTNAIFMAIGPIAALAGIGMSFYGWSKRDKTKLLKNGLALF
-547 SLGLVSLLLGIILS
+547 SVGILFS
-561 VVGWLNRKWT
+561 V
-571 HILKIGLAIF
+571 
-581 GIGIFFSIIGFTGGP
+581 IGFTGGP
-596 KAFLGF
+596 KALFGF
-602 GNLFILLSGILWAH
+602 GNLFIVLAVILWLH

-624 EKFQNTL
+624 NKFQFNW
-631 LPALENRYKRFLDF
+631 LPKLENSYKKFLDF
-645 ALRGGN
+645 ALKGSN

-657 GTFGLLILS
+657 GTFSLLILS
-666 FFVFGAS
+666 FIVFAAKQP
-673 SINTLF
+673 NVLF

-698 DIAKTNEVT
+698 DIAKTNNIT
-707 QDIEAKV
+707 KDIETKV
-714 IETLDQYTYMKD
+714 IETLNQYTYTKD
-726 GVPYN
+726 RKPYN

-753 SQNEMPHKGKV
+753 AQNEMPHKGKV
-764 TVLFREYKY
+764 TVLFREFKY
-773 RLDANGEKV
+773 RVDENGNAV

-788 TEMRKA
+788 TAMRKA

-815 YAINLE
+815 YAINME
-821 IKGEDYNE
+821 IKGDDYNE
-829 LLVEAESIQQ
+829 LLAEAENIQR
-839 FVNQSNIPGIEELK
+839 FINENNIPGVEELK
-853 IDVNQNKP
+853 LDVNQNKP
-861 EMEVFVDRKKAGDLG
+861 EMEVFVDRKKAGELG
-876 VSTAMIG
+876 VSTAMVG
-883 QTLRQAIYGFDASTY
+883 RTLRQAIYGFDASTY

-934 NLKKIPISSVVNKRN
+934 KLKKIPISSVVNKRN

-962 RVITIYSNV
+962 RVITVYSNA
-971 LQGYN
+971 LEGYN
-976 ATEIVGKINNLM
+976 ATEIVGKIEALM
-988 TNYSLPRGI
+988 TNYDIPQGV
-997 TYEFTG
+997 TYQFTG
-1003 EQEEQAKNMAFLQNA
+1003 EQEEQAKNMAFLSKA
-1018 LIIALALI
+1018 LGIALALI

-1048 LSFIGVLFGMVIFGD
+1048 LSFIGVLFGMVIFGN
-1063 DFVIIMTMMGIIA
+1063 DFVVIMTMMGIIA

-1093 LLVDRKKLE
+1093 LLIDRKKLE
-1102 LGQEE
+1102 LGLNEE
-1107 NSLLTREQYR
+1107 SLLTREQYR
-1117 EVIIEGGRARLRPVL
+1117 DAIVEGGRARLRPVL
-1132 LTAITTVLGLLPL
+1132 LTAITTILGLFPL
-1145 AIGFNIDFFSL
+1145 AFGLNIDFFSL

-1165 FGGDNTIFW
+1165 IGGDNTIFW
-1174 EPMSWTI
+1174 KPMSLTI
-1181 IYGLIFATFLTLV
+1181 IYGLTFATFLTLV

-1209 FASNEKNT
+1209 FASA
-1217 ELVID
+1217 
-1222 KQ
+1222 

>member
-1 MEKTKY
+1 MENKKV

-22 VFVIIAIILIGGLLS
+22 VFVIIAIILIGGLMS

-44 SFPEIIES
+44 SFPEIVES

-72 TKPLEEEFDDI
+72 TKPLEEAFDDI
-83 TGVTKITSTSVQD
+83 TGVTKITSTSLQD
-96 YSSIQVEFQ
+96 FSSIQVEFQ
-105 EDITPEEAKVKIKD
+105 EDITPDEAKVKIKD
-119 KIDNVKAQQDWPTLD
+119 KIDNVKAQQDWPTID

-169 DFAELLQDEIE
+169 NFAELLQDEIE

-194 EKEVEVA
+194 DKEVEVA

-214 NDIIGAIQS
+214 GDIIGAIQS
-223 ENVTISGGNVIQNG
+223 ENVTISGGNVVQNG

-242 RVLGEIDDPQQLQ
+242 RVLGEIDDPQELQ

-260 NDGGRILL
+260 NDGGRVLL

-278 KDRTTYARE
+278 KDRTTFARE
-287 YSDPVVMLS
+287 YSKPVVMLS
-296 IMKKSGENMITAI
+296 IMKKSGENMIAAI
-309 EKIKV
+309 DKIKA
-314 IIEEAKANYLPSNV
+314 ILDDAKETYLPSNL

-376 AIPLSIMMSFLILP
+376 AIPLSIMMSFLVLP
-390 IFGGFIGINITLNTM
+390 IFGDFMGMNITLNTM

-461 AAFLPLGFWPGIMGK
+461 AAFLPLAFWPGIMGK

-506 FMKTEEAKMEKKALV
+506 FMKTEEAHMERKSLI
-521 RISLSLFAFGGLLVA
+521 RISGVLLIFGVLLILSAVFKTNVIFMILGPLALIYGLVM
-536 SYFMKNGIIFM
+536 SFMGWLDRSKTKSLKNGLAWIA
-547 SLGLVSLLLGIILS
+547 GGILLS
-561 VVGWLNRKWT
+561 V
-571 HILKIGLAIF
+571 
-581 GIGIFFSIIGFTGGP
+581 IGFTGGP
-596 KAFLGF
+596 KALLGF
-602 GNLFILLSGILWAH
+602 GNLFILLAGLLWMH
-616 KYFLLPLS
+616 KFFLLPLS
-624 EKFQNTL
+624 EKFQYKW
-631 LPALENRYKRFLDF
+631 LPRLENWYRNFLGF
-645 ALRGGN
+645 ALRGSN
-651 AYKFFF
+651 SYKFFF
-657 GTFGLLILS
+657 GTFSLLFLAFI
-666 FFVFGAS
+666 VFGVAQP
-673 SINTLF
+673 NVLF

-698 DIAKTNEVT
+698 DISKTNKITEE
-707 QDIEAKV
+707 IEKKV
-714 IETLDQYTYMKD
+714 IETLDQFSYSKE
-726 GVPYN
+726 GKLYN

-753 SQNEMPHKGKV
+753 AQNEMPHKGKV
-764 TVLFREYKY
+764 TVLFREFKY
-773 RLDANGEKV
+773 RVNENNDV
-782 SSNDVL
+782 ISSNDVL
-788 TEMRKA
+788 TELRKS
-794 VQGYPGVSVIVDKN
+794 VQGYPGVSVIVDKDQN
-808 QDGPPAG
+808 GPPAG
-815 YAINLE
+815 YAINME
-821 IKGEDYNE
+821 VKGDDYNE
-829 LLVEAESIQQ
+829 LLAEAENIQA
-839 FVNQSNIPGIEELK
+839 FINENNIPGIEELK
-853 IDVNQNKP
+853 LDVNQNKP
-861 EMEVFVDRKKAGDLG
+861 EMEVFVDRKKAGELG
-876 VSTAMIG
+876 VSTAMVG
-883 QTLRQAIYGFDASTY
+883 RTLRQSIYGFDASTY

-934 NLKKIPISSVVNKRN
+934 KLKKVPISSVVDKRN

-957 RKNLK
+957 RKDLK
-962 RVITIYSNV
+962 RVITVYSNT
-971 LQGYN
+971 LEGYN
-976 ATEIVGKINNLM
+976 ATEIVGKIDNLM
-988 TNYSLPRGI
+988 TGYKLPIGV

-1003 EQEEQAKNMAFLQNA
+1003 EQEEQAKNMAFLSKA
-1018 LIIALALI
+1018 LGIALALI

-1048 LSFIGVLFGMVIFGD
+1048 LSFIGVLFGMVIFGN

-1093 LLVDRKKLE
+1093 LLIDRKKIE
-1102 LGQEE
+1102 LGQDEE
-1107 NSLLTREQYR
+1107 SLLTREQYR
-1117 EVIIEGGRARLRPVL
+1117 DAIIEGGRARLRPVL
-1132 LTAITTVLGLLPL
+1132 LTAITTVLGLFPL
-1145 AIGFNIDFFSL
+1145 AFGINIDFFSL

-1165 FGGDNTIFW
+1165 LGGDNTIFW
-1174 EPMSWTI
+1174 KPMSLTI
-1181 IYGLIFATFLTLV
+1181 IYGLTFATFLTLV

-1209 FASNEKNT
+1209 FAE
-1217 ELVID
+1217 
-1222 KQ
+1222 